1 MADRLM
7 IILANTD
14 PHDPTALGSPFNQA
28 TCAAAMEYEVEMVL
42 TGRAGE
48 LAIKGVAATVQIAKD
63 GSKTVYDL
71 IKEAHEAGVR
81 FKACVPPGDANP
93 QVELIPEVEDT
104 VGGAYIISEAMDED
118 TVTLTY

>member
-1 MADRLM
+1 MADRLL

-14 PHDPTALGSPFNQA
+14 PRDPAALGSPFNQA
-28 TCAAAMEYEVEMVL
+28 TSAAAMEYDVEMVL
-42 TGRAGE
+42 TGRAGD
-48 LAIKGVAATVQIAKD
+48 LAVKGAAAAIKVRKD

-81 FKACVPPGDANP
+81 FKACVPVDNATS
-93 QVELIPEVEDT
+93 QELIPEVEDT

-118 TVTLTY
+118 TVILTY